1 MNDPLSCH
9 FSIAGHYATHD
20 RRTVVDFS
28 SAIVFSAYTVAIEN
42 PNAEIS
48 YHIFFTPFTVR
59 VWVGIVIVT
68 LLSTLLLSKS
78 VTWPTSHSKTPQ
90 ERKEFT
96 LAKCAIFAIGGV
108 TFVR

>member
-1 MNDPLSCH
+1 M
-9 FSIAGHYATHD
+9 
-20 RRTVVDFS
+20 DFS

-78 VTWPTSHSKTPQ
+78 VTWPMSHKTSQ
-90 ERKEFT
+90 ESKEFT